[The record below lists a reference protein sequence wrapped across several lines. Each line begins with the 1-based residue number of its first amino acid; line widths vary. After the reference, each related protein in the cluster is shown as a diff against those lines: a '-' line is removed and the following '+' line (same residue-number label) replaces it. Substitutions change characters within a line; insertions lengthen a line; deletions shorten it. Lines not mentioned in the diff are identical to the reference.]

1 MESDGRGCPGSA
13 ELGGLLVQ
21 TWSRRAAAGPGCLGS
36 GCPRLRDAVR
46 AVDGESTVACEL
58 WGWCGAAL
66 FVYRPQT
73 GCLHTGR
80 TFFFLVGAL
89 EVNVLEL
96 VSRGKGKLYE
106 RKQCAVLNACVPL
119 AKGMWECPVRP
130 TSVGRMQGGMEGEME
145 GYRNQH
151 GCRWASRFWGW
162 EGCTQANGVG
172 WAWDGIQCAV
182 K

>member
-1 MESDGRGCPGSA
+1 MGRARLHVSCG
-13 ELGGLLVQ
+13 
-21 TWSRRAAAGPGCLGS
+21 AGAVLRCLFIA
-36 GCPRLRDAVR
+36 LKR
-46 AVDGESTVACEL
+46 AVCTREEL
-58 WGWCGAAL
+58 
-66 FVYRPQT
+66 
-73 GCLHTGR
+73 
-80 TFFFLVGAL
+80 FFFLVGAL

-96 VSRGKGKLYE
+96 VSRGKGDLYE
-106 RKQCAVLNACVPL
+106 RKQCAVLNACVLL

-130 TSVGRMQGGMEGEME
+130 TSVGRMQGEMEGEME